1 MILAIALFSL
11 RIPAIYFN
19 RITIIILLYSALLSY
34 NTLYTDFGSSG
45 VGLFGGL
52 FQVTAITQSIDVFI
66 YLLGALVLLLGE
78 NSTLVS
84 KGKKLSVLAEYPLI
98 ALLSVLGMSSL
109 ISSSD
114 LVSMFLS
121 IELQSFA
128 VYILATIYRESESAT
143 AAGLKYFLLG
153 SLSSALI
160 LLGSSLLYG
169 FTGLTSFEG
178 LYMLCST
185 TTTNHAA
192 IEISVLLM
200 VVGLLFKVSAAPF
213 HNWAPDVYD
222 GVPTVVTTWLTTMPK
237 ISFLVFI
244 LEFQGFTQLVVG
256 TVGGLAQY
264 RIKRLLTFSTIS
276 HVGFLLLALAINSEE
291 SVESFLFYL
300 IQYSLTNVN
309 VFFILIAFG
318 YLLQTKGLS
327 PYSPIQYINQ
337 LKGQFQANPLLGLSL
352 AICLFSMAGIP
363 PLVGFF
369 ALVAVVVSVV
379 SAAYYL
385 RVIKVIHFDPL
396 NVTETVET
404 NNGSSNNI
412 GGSVSGVL
420 TTSSSL
426 CSPTHS
432 KSILL
437 VMSTLTFFV
446 LFIPVLTLV
455 LLVVNQLLAVNK
467 PYSEKV
473 SPYECGFTP
482 LGDARQKFSVQ
493 FYLVAILFIVFDLE
507 VLFLFPFAVS
517 LYEVSSM
524 GFWIVIIF
532 LIILTIGFVYEWSKG
547 ALKFTKDPREA

>member
-1 MILAIALFSL
+1 MVLFGVLTMILAIALFSL

-19 RITIIILLYSALLSY
+19 RITIILLLFSALLSY
-34 NTLYTDFGSSG
+34 NSLYIDLIGSG
-45 VGLFGGL
+45 VGVFGGL
-52 FQVTAITQSIDVFI
+52 FQVTTITQSIDVFI
-66 YLLGALVLLLGE
+66 YLLGALVLLLSSKAGGAQTLSSNGL
-78 NSTLVS
+78 NSTLVN
-84 KGKKLSVLAEYPLI
+84 KGKGLSVLAEYPLI
-98 ALLSVLGMSSL
+98 ALFSVLGMSSL

-185 TTTNHAA
+185 TTANTA
-192 IEISVLLM
+192 IEISVLLIM
-200 VVGLLFKVSAAPF
+200 VGLLFKVSAAPF

-237 ISFLVFI
+237 IAFLVFI
-244 LEFQGFTQLVVG
+244 LEFQGFTQLANWSSWTYLLLISSLLSLLVG
-256 TVGGLAQY
+256 TIGGLAQY
-264 RIKRLLTFSTIS
+264 RIKRLLTYSTIS
-276 HVGFLLLALAINSEE
+276 HVGFLLLALAINNEE

-300 IQYSLTNVN
+300 IQYSLTNIN
-309 VFFILIAFG
+309 VFFILVAFG

-327 PYSPIQYINQ
+327 IYSPIQYINQ
-337 LKGQFQANPLLGLSL
+337 LKGQFKVNPLLGLSL

-369 ALVAVVVSVV
+369 GKQMVLYAATHNGNFFLAFVAILVSVV

-385 RVIKVIHFDPL
+385 RVIKVIHFDPTPASEMVSPMPSL
-396 NVTETVET
+396 AQSAELSSSDSNK
-404 NNGSSNNI
+404 GSDMGAAQI
-412 GGSVSGVL
+412 RPVL
-420 TTSSSL
+420 AGELATSSSL
-426 CSPTHS
+426 VIATITLLLIFFIINPTP
-432 KSILL
+432 LL
-437 VMSTLTFFV
+437 N
-446 LFIPVLTLV
+446 I

-473 SPYECGFTP
+473 SPYECG
-482 LGDARQKFSVQ
+482 LD
-493 FYLVAILFIVFDLE
+493 E
-507 VLFLFPFAVS
+507 
-517 LYEVSSM
+517 
-524 GFWIVIIF
+524 
-532 LIILTIGFVYEWSKG
+532 
-547 ALKFTKDPREA
+547 

>member
-1 MILAIALFSL
+1 MVLFGVLTMILAIALFSL

-19 RITIIILLYSALLSY
+19 RITIILLLFSALLSY
-34 NTLYTDFGSSG
+34 NLLYIDLIGSG
-45 VGLFGGL
+45 VGVFGGL
-52 FQVTAITQSIDVFI
+52 FQVTTITQSIDVFI
-66 YLLGALVLLLGE
+66 YLVGALVLLLSSRASGAHTLPSNGL
-78 NSTLVS
+78 NSTLVN
-84 KGKKLSVLAEYPLI
+84 KGKGLSELAEYPLI
-98 ALLSVLGMSSL
+98 ALFSVLGMSSL

-128 VYILATIYRESESAT
+128 VYLLATIYRESESAT

-185 TTTNHAA
+185 TTANTA
-192 IEISVLLM
+192 IEISVLLI

-244 LEFQGFTQLVVG
+244 LEFQGFTQLVNWSSWTYLLLISSLLSLLVG
-256 TVGGLAQY
+256 TIGGLAQY
-264 RIKRLLTFSTIS
+264 RIKRLLTYSTIS
-276 HVGFLLLALAINSEE
+276 HVGFLLLALAINNEE

-300 IQYSLTNVN
+300 IQYTLTNIN
-309 VFFILIAFG
+309 VFFILVAFG

-327 PYSPIQYINQ
+327 IYSPIQYINQ
-337 LKGQFQANPLLGLSL
+337 LKGQFKVNPLLGLSF

-369 ALVAVVVSVV
+369 GKQMVLYAATHNGNFFLAFVAILVSVV

-385 RVIKVIHFDPL
+385 RVIKVIHFDPAPAPAAPTLAQPAERASPL

-404 NNGSSNNI
+404 NKG
-412 GGSVSGVL
+412 SGVAQPLLASGEL

-426 CSPTHS
+426 VIAT
-432 KSILL
+432 ITLL
-437 VMSTLTFFV
+437 LIFF
-446 LFIPVLTLV
+446 IINP
-455 LLVVNQLLAVNK
+455 
-467 PYSEKV
+467 
-473 SPYECGFTP
+473 TP
-482 LGDARQKFSVQ
+482 LLNSVHLITLNL
-493 FYLVAILFIVFDLE
+493 FY
-507 VLFLFPFAVS
+507 
-517 LYEVSSM
+517 
-524 GFWIVIIF
+524 W
-532 LIILTIGFVYEWSKG
+532 
-547 ALKFTKDPREA
+547 